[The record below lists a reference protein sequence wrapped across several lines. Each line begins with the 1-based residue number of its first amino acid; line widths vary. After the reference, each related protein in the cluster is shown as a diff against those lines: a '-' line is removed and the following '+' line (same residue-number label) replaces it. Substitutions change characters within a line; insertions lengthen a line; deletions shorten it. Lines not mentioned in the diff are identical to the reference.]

1 MSAKNK
7 QSNLIVD
14 DVEDLEND
22 TVEDDNDSEDEGS
35 FYHNYLVRLFTDV

>member
-14 DVEDLEND
+14 DTEELEND
-22 TVEDDNDSEDEGS
+22 TVEDDSEDEVS
-35 FYHNYLVRLFTDV
+35 ERAA